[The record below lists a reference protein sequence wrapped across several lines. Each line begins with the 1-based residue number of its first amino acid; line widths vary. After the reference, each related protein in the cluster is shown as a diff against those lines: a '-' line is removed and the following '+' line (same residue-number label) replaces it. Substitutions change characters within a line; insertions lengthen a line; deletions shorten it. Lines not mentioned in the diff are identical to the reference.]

1 MGTVLVTYNV
11 IFLNLMTLCL
21 TRTVPNWNMEK
32 GEKEVAVD
40 EQNARRCDRGEESGH
55 HI

>member
-21 TRTVPNWNMEK
+21 TRTVPNWNEK
-32 GEKEVAVD
+32 GGKHSVCM
-40 EQNARRCDRGEESGH
+40 N
-55 HI
+55 